1 MPKKKIVWK
10 TFETE
15 HLAMKLP
22 DTFIGG
28 QPSRD
33 RKALQEIVN
42 TLPDDI
48 KGVYKNLFA
57 QRNFVFLAADREFN
71 NDMSSLTCLVVL
83 PEPIP
88 LIQFN
93 SNIQRYIRL
102 VKKNLGRD
110 FETLEE
116 EYFDFGETPA
126 ARLLS
131 AQHAPKTRKNPEP
144 KITRKHL
151 VYAFHLRR
159 HYWAFDCIAD
169 MSVFDT
175 FVPIFDESMK
185 SLVFKAK
192 AK

>member
-15 HLAMKLP
+15 HLTIKLP

-33 RKALQEIVN
+33 RKALQEVVS

-48 KGVYKNLFA
+48 KNIYKNLFA

-83 PEPIP
+83 PESIP

-93 SNIQRYIRL
+93 SNIQRYIRS

-110 FETLEE
+110 FEPLEE
-116 EYFDFGETPA
+116 EYFEFGNIPA

-131 AQHAPKTRKNPEP
+131 AQHAPKSRKNPEP

-151 VYAFHLRR
+151 MYAFRLRK

-169 MSVFDT
+169 MTVFDK
-175 FVPIFDESMK
+175 FVPIFDESIK
-185 SLVFKAK
+185 SLIFKEKAK
-192 AK
+192 